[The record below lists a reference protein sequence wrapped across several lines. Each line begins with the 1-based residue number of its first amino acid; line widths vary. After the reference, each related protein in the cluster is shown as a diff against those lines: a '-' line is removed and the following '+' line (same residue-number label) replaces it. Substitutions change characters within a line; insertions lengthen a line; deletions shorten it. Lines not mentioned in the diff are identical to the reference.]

1 MVKSRIL
8 RLLLIN
14 SITFLMMGTLQISA
28 QDQGERPANTHQD
41 NTPGK
46 AWITRLE
53 RPDRIPGLK
62 IDDVIKCLQLKPG
75 DVIADI
81 GSGTGAYTLPF
92 AKAVAPSGIA
102 YGVDIHK
109 DLLKYIRV
117 KAKKEKISNLK
128 TVLAELD
135 DPNLPANKVDVVF
148 FHDVF
153 HNTNDRLAYLK
164 ILSTYLK
171 PTSRIVI
178 IEQEFDDPIAK
189 KWDIEAD
196 RIKKE
201 QVDDWM
207 SKIGFHL
214 SAEFDIFQGS
224 NNPAGAG
231 MPARWFVV
239 YQR

>member
-1 MVKSRIL
+1 MIYRKFPRF
-8 RLLLIN
+8 LLI
-14 SITFLMMGTLQISA
+14 SFITFVMAETSYVAA
-28 QDQGERPANTHQD
+28 QDQGARPEKTHQD

-46 AWITRLE
+46 SWITRLE
-53 RPDRIPGLK
+53 RPERIPGLK
-62 IDDVIKCLQLKPG
+62 TDEVIKCLRLKPG

-81 GSGTGAYTLPF
+81 GSGTGAYTIPF

-109 DLLKYIRV
+109 DLLKYIMA
-117 KAKKEKISNLK
+117 KAKKEKVRNLK
-128 TVLAELD
+128 TILADLD
-135 DPNLPANKVDVVF
+135 DPKLPQNKVDVVF

-164 ILSTYLK
+164 TLSVYLK

-178 IEQEFDDPIAK
+178 IEQEFDDPIAM
-189 KWDIEAD
+189 KWDIPED

-214 SAEFDIFQGS
+214 SDEFDIFQGS
-224 NNPAGAG
+224 NNPQGTG